1 MENVKKQVKHLTYTT
16 KSLEE
21 KAKNIDR
28 CNMEGAYD
36 TDRPWEELILGL
48 LELRKQVD
56 DLLDLHGWKEIDMTK
71 PHPSSEFCYLKTLDW
86 VAELSKKTNEVVQ
99 EAGYLG
105 GLVDDSFIETD
116 IEDVGVTEKRL
127 ALKLTEVITFCT
139 SWLNRIGYLEDER
152 DEMQRYVNEK
162 NRKRGCLEE

>member
-1 MENVKKQVKHLTYTT
+1 MGAEEGAKCLTDIA
-16 KSLEE
+16 KIVEE
-21 KAKNIDR
+21 KAKDIDR
-28 CNMEGAYD
+28 CHMEGSYE
-36 TDRPWEELILGL
+36 TDKPWEEMVLW
-48 LELRKQVD
+48 LRKARECVD
-56 DLLDLHGWKEIDMTK
+56 SLLVAPGGQNIDMTK
-71 PHPSSEFCYLKTLDW
+71 PQPSSEFCYLKTLDW